1 MTKLIVFI
9 LFVLAGLLVFLPIY
23 TGIKSWFRAFASR
36 IRGVRTA
43 AGQKPLVS
51 ALWQGMT
58 IGQLKM
64 AMGKP
69 DQIEIKTGDAKGRQ
83 TYRYFPGKN
92 GGFDLKVM
100 IERGAV
106 VAWFYK

>member
-1 MTKLIVFI
+1 MTKFIVFV

-23 TGIKSWFRAFASR
+23 TGIKRWFREVASR

-83 TYRYFPGKN
+83 TYRYFPGSN
-92 GGFDLKVM
+92 GAFDLKVM
-100 IERGAV
+100 VEKGAV